1 MDDQKKAYLY
11 AGLTVLL
18 WSTVASA
25 FKITLRHMGFI
36 QMLFVAS
43 VVSMAALFFI
53 LLAQGK
59 WKQLRSQSGP
69 ELARSALLGFLNP
82 FIYYLVL
89 FKAYDLLPAQEAQP
103 LNWTWP
109 IIVVILSAVVLKQ
122 RIGAKAILAILVSF
136 VGVLVISTR
145 GDLLGLQFSNP
156 LGAGLAISSSLIWAS
171 FWIFNVKDKRDE
183 VVKLFLSFTFGSA
196 YILAAC
202 LLYPEPWHLS
212 VAGLLG
218 GAYIGLF
225 EMGLTFVFWLKA
237 LRLSRT
243 TVQVTNLVY
252 LSPFISLFFISGIV
266 GEEIR
271 ISTLTGLI
279 LIIAGILIQRKDSAR
294 VAGR

>member
-122 RIGAKAILAILVSF
+122 RIGIKAVLAILVSF
-136 VGVLVISTR
+136 IGVLVISTR
-145 GDLLGLQFSNP
+145 GDLLGLRFSNP
-156 LGAGLAISSSLIWAS
+156 WGAGLAISSSLVWAS
-171 FWIFNVKDKRDE
+171 FWIFNIKDTRDE

-196 YILAAC
+196 YILGAC
-202 LLYPEPWHLS
+202 LLYPEPWRFS
-212 VAGLLG
+212 PAGLLG
-218 GAYIGLF
+218 GVYIGLF

-243 TVQVTNLVY
+243 TAQVTNLVY
-252 LSPFISLFFISGIV
+252 LAPFISLFFISLIV
-266 GEEIR
+266 GEEIK
-271 ISTLTGLI
+271 ISTVTGLI
-279 LIIAGILIQRKDSAR
+279 LIISGILIQRSEKTPAR
-294 VAGR
+294 S

>member
-1 MDDQKKAYLY
+1 MNDQNKAYLY

-36 QMLFVAS
+36 QMLLVAS
-43 VVSMAALFFI
+43 VVSMGALFII

-59 WKQLRSQSGP
+59 WGQLRSQTGP
-69 ELARSALLGFLNP
+69 GLARSALLGFLNP
-82 FIYYLVL
+82 FVYYLIL

-109 IIVVILSAVVLKQ
+109 IMVVILSVIILKQ
-122 RIGAKAILAILVSF
+122 RIGIKDVLAILISF
-136 VGVLVISTR
+136 SGVLVISTR

-156 LGAGLAISSSLIWAS
+156 VGAGLAISSSLVWAS
-171 FWIFNVKDKRDE
+171 FWIFNVKDARDE

-202 LLYPEPWHLS
+202 LLYPQPWRLS
-212 VAGLLG
+212 SAGLLG

-243 TVQVTNLVY
+243 TAQVTNLVY
-252 LSPFISLFFISGIV
+252 LAPFISLFFISMIV

-271 ISTLTGLI
+271 MSTVTGLV
-279 LIIAGILIQRKDSAR
+279 LIISGILIQRSANTSAR
-294 VAGR
+294 G